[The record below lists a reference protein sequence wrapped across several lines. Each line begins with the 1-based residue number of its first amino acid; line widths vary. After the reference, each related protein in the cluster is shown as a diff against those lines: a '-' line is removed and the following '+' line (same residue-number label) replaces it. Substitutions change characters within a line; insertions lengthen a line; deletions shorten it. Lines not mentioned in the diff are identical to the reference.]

1 MVSFKRCRRPPARG
15 RVGRVSYYLHHGGWW
30 LYYRESGQVVRRR
43 VAETRADAERIAAQ
57 VNGQLA
63 CDLPTPYSFEPV
75 TVPELRSRFLAF
87 HENVLRSSVAT
98 ITRYE
103 AATQHL
109 VDFVAAHAPDLPAH
123 QLQVDQFAAF
133 LRNREVSPN
142 GRKNTPRRRLLDSGV
157 WFILEVCRSLYGY
170 AQRMRHLPP
179 YGANPFTS
187 LRLDRMQISDAKAVF
202 VFTAETELQFL
213 QAADT
218 WAFPIHATL
227 AKTGMRPG
235 ELAHLLIE
243 DLDLEQGWLHVRNKV
258 ELGWRIKTGVERRI
272 PLVAE
277 LIQLLRM
284 VVGPRTAGPV
294 FLQKR
299 FWAGAVAIPTCDRA
313 GLAHLLEQRIQDAEQ
328 RQAGPLARVDKLR
341 LARSAWRNAGA
352 LNGDDIRNSFIRI
365 AQYAGLS
372 AATCP
377 KSWRHTFATLLQDAN
392 VDPLI
397 RQLTLG
403 HKPTNLSEGLGM
415 TGRYSHSRPET
426 QKSSIDRA
434 LRLWPGSLELVVQM
448 STGEQHA
455 AAAFTSSGRA

>member
-1 MVSFKRCRRPPARG
+1 MTSFKRCRRRPVRR
-15 RVGRVSYYLHHGGWW
+15 RVGKVSYYIHHGGWW
-30 LYYRESGQVVRRR
+30 LYYRESGRAVRRR
-43 VAETRADAERIAAQ
+43 VAETQADAERIAAQ

-75 TVPELRSRFLAF
+75 SVPDLRSRFLAF

-98 ITRYE
+98 ITRYR

-109 VDFVAAHAPDLPAH
+109 VDFVAARGADLPAH
-123 QLQVDQFAAF
+123 HLQVDQFAAF
-133 LRNREVSPN
+133 LRNLEVSPN

-179 YGANPFTS
+179 YAANPFTS
-187 LRLDRMQISDAKAVF
+187 LRLDRMQISDAKPVF
-202 VFTAETELQFL
+202 VFTAQTELQFL
-213 QAADT
+213 QAADD

-243 DLDLEQGWLHVRNKV
+243 DLDLEQGWLHVRSKI
-258 ELGWRIKTGVERRI
+258 ELGWRIKTGLERRI

-277 LIQLLRM
+277 LGQLLRR
-284 VVGPRTAGPV
+284 VVGDRTAGPV

-299 FWAGAVAIPTCDRA
+299 FWAGTVAFSTCDRA
-313 GLAHLLEQRIQDAEQ
+313 GLAHLLEDRIQDAEQ
-328 RQAGPLARVDKLR
+328 HQARPLTRGEKLR
-341 LARSAWRNAGA
+341 LARAVWRDTGA
-352 LNGDDIRNSFIRI
+352 LNGDDIRTSFMRV
-365 AQYAGLS
+365 ARRAGLS
-372 AATCP
+372 AGTCP

-397 RQLTLG
+397 RQITLG
-403 HKPTNLSEGLGM
+403 HRPTDRSEGLGM
-415 TGRYSHSRPET
+415 TGRYTHTRPET
-426 QKSSIDRA
+426 QKSSIYRA
-434 LRLWPGSLELVVQM
+434 LRLWPRSLQLVSHLTHGGEL
-448 STGEQHA
+448 
-455 AAAFTSSGRA
+455 

>member
-1 MVSFKRCRRPPARG
+1 MASFKRCRRRLARG
-15 RVGRVSYYLHHGGWW
+15 RVGKVSYYIHHGGWW
-30 LYYRESGQVVRRR
+30 LYYREAGRPVRRR

-75 TVPELRSRFLAF
+75 TVFELRSRFLAF

-109 VDFVAAHAPDLPAH
+109 VDFVAAHTADLPAH
-123 QLQVDQFAAF
+123 QLQVDRFAAF

-157 WFILEVCRSLYGY
+157 WLILEVCRSLYGY

-179 YGANPFTS
+179 YAANPFTS
-187 LRLDRMQISDAKAVF
+187 LRLDRMQISDAKTVF

-213 QAADT
+213 EATDG
-218 WAFPIHATL
+218 WEFPFHATL

-243 DLDLEQGWLHVRNKV
+243 DLDLNQGWLHVRNKV

-272 PLVAE
+272 PLIAE

-294 FLQKR
+294 FLQRR
-299 FWAGAVAIPTCDRA
+299 FWTGTVTVPTCDRA
-313 GLAHLLEQRIQDAEQ
+313 GLADLLKNRVQDAEQ
-328 RQAGPLARVDKLR
+328 RQARPLARVEKLR
-341 LARSAWRNAGA
+341 LACAVWRNAGA

-365 AQYAGLS
+365 AQHAELS

-403 HKPTNLSEGLGM
+403 HKPTDRTEGLGM
-415 TGRYSHSRPET
+415 TSRYSHSRPET

-434 LRLWPGSLELVVQM
+434 LRLWPRSLELVAQVA
-448 STGEQHA
+448 TGQQQA
-455 AAAFTSSGRA
+455 AAAPTP